1 MHDTGNLKY
10 TEHTYGTENELQR
23 LGVWRWIRPSGA
35 QHSVP
40 ADSDASKTK
49 YWLV

>member
-1 MHDTGNLKY
+1 MNDTSDLKY
-10 TEHTYGTENELQR
+10 TEHAYGTENELQR
-23 LGVWRWIRPSGA
+23 LGVWRWTRPSGA

-40 ADSDASKTK
+40 GDPYASKTK